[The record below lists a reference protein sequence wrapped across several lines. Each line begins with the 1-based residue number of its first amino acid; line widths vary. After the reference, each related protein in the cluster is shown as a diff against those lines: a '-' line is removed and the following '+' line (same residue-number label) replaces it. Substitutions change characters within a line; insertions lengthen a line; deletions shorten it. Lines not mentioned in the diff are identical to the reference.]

1 MREKVKNALMELGAN
16 PANKGFRYTVEAV
29 VLINEDSSW
38 LDKITGLYTKVASIG
53 DASATGSRVERA
65 IRHMIEG
72 ISANSSLGVFQKYFP
87 SNHNGKIT
95 NSMFLASL
103 YYNLRQEEKPVTVEN
118 YHECSNKTVIV
129 NGVVV
134 CRSCA
139 EKLLAAI
146 LG

>member
-16 PANKGFRYTVEAV
+16 PANKGFRYTIEAV
-29 VLINEDSSW
+29 VLMDEDPSW
-38 LDKITGLYTKVASIG
+38 LDKTTGLYTKVATIG
-53 DASATGSRVERA
+53 DINATGSRVERA

-72 ISANSSLGVFQKYFP
+72 ISINGSLDAFNKYFP
-87 SNHNGKIT
+87 SIYNGEIT

-103 YYNLRQEEKPVTVEN
+103 YYKLRQGEKPITKEC
-118 YHECSNKTVIV
+118 HECSNEIVIV
-129 NGVVV
+129 NGVEV

>member
-29 VLINEDSSW
+29 VLMNEDSSW
-38 LDKITGLYTKVASIG
+38 IDKTTELYTKVASVS
-53 DASATGSRVERA
+53 DVNATGSRVERA

-72 ISANSSLGVFQKYFP
+72 ISANGCLDTFNKYFP
-87 SNHNGKIT
+87 SNYNGKLT
-95 NSMFLASL
+95 NSMLLASL
-103 YYNLRQEEKPVTVEN
+103 YYKLRQEEKQGITEN
-118 YHECSNKTVIV
+118 HHGCSNETVIV
-129 NGVVV
+129 NGVEV